1 MNKYRFC
8 YTQGDEVKFIS
19 HLDFLRTAVR
29 IFRRA
34 NLPVKYSEGF
44 NPHMV
49 MTIGLPLSVGTTSLC
64 DCLEIEFTEEIDTS
78 CVLDTINKVCPRG
91 IGFVGVKKADG
102 LKPMHLI
109 DSALYEAS
117 FSTDKNVD
125 LAEYISAPEVMIEK
139 KSKRKIN
146 EVNIKD
152 FIRDIKVISSDGIS
166 HKLEMHINAG
176 NTSNLK
182 PELVLKSIANYLGTE
197 ITDIDIVRKEIY
209 FDDMTKVF

>member
-1 MNKYRFC
+1 MSKYRLC
-8 YTQGDEVKFIS
+8 YKEGEEVKFIS

-49 MTIGLPLSVGTTSLC
+49 MTIGLPLSVGTTSVC
-64 DCLEIEFTEEIDTS
+64 ECLELELTEDVDAKSALKAINAACPNGIEFT
-78 CVLDTINKVCPRG
+78 G
-91 IGFVGVKKADG
+91 IKKAEG
-102 LKPMHLI
+102 MKPMHLI

-117 FSTDKNVD
+117 FTTDGNAD
-125 LAEYISAPEVMIEK
+125 IEEYIAAPEVMIEK

-152 FIRDIKVISSDGIS
+152 FVREIKPVSTDGTS
-166 HKLEMHINAG
+166 HKLEMRLNAG

-182 PELVLKSIANYLGTE
+182 PELVIKSIGDFCKVS
-197 ITDIDIVRKEIY
+197 ISDIRIERKEIY
-209 FDDMTKVF
+209 FEDMTKVF

>member
-8 YTQGDEVKFIS
+8 YKQGEEVKFIS

-78 CVLDTINKVCPRG
+78 VVLDIINKVCPRG
-91 IGFVGVKKADG
+91 IEFIGVKKAEG
-102 LKPMHLI
+102 LTPMHLI
-109 DSALYEAS
+109 DSALYAAS
-117 FSTDKNVD
+117 FTTGKNAD
-125 LAEYISAPEVMIEK
+125 LEEYLSAPEVMIEK

-152 FIRDIKVISSDGIS
+152 FIRSIKVISTDGTH
-166 HKLEMHINAG
+166 HKVEMHINAG

-182 PELVLKSIANYLGTE
+182 PELVLKSIADYLNTE
-197 ITDIDIVRKEIY
+197 ITDINIERKEIY
-209 FDDMTKVF
+209 FEDMTKVF

>member
-1 MNKYRFC
+1 MSKYRFC
-8 YTQGDEVKFIS
+8 YKEGEEVKFIS

-49 MTIGLPLSVGTTSLC
+49 MTIGLPLSVGTTSVC
-64 DCLEIEFTEEIDTS
+64 ECLELELTEEIDTQGA
-78 CVLDTINKVCPRG
+78 LKDINAVCPRG
-91 IGFVGVKKADG
+91 IEFTGIKKAED

-117 FSTDKNVD
+117 FTTDKNAD
-125 LAEYISAPEVMIEK
+125 LEEYIAAPEVMIEK

-152 FIRDIKVISSDGIS
+152 FVREIKLTSTDGTS
-166 HKLEMHINAG
+166 HRLEMRLNAG

-182 PELVLKSIANYLGTE
+182 PELVLKSIGDFCKVS
-197 ITDIDIVRKEIY
+197 ISDIHIERKEIY
-209 FDDMTKVF
+209 FGDMTKVF

>member
-64 DCLEIEFTEEIDTS
+64 DCLEVEFTEEIDTS
-78 CVLDTINKVCPRG
+78 SALDSINAVCPGG
-91 IGFVGVKKADG
+91 IVFTGIKNAEG

-109 DSALYEAS
+109 DSALYEAV
-117 FSTDKNVD
+117 FTTDKNAD
-125 LAEYISAPEVMIEK
+125 LGKYLSAPEVMIEK

-152 FIRDIKVISSDGIS
+152 FIRDIKILSSDGIS
-166 HKLEMHINAG
+166 HRLEMHINAG

-182 PELVLKSIANYLGTE
+182 PELVLKSIGDYLDTKLSN
-197 ITDIDIVRKEIY
+197 INIVRKEIY

>member
-1 MNKYRFC
+1 MSKYRFC
-8 YTQGDEVKFIS
+8 YCQGDEVKFIS
-19 HLDFLRTAVR
+19 HLDFLRTVVR

-49 MTIGLPLSVGTTSLC
+49 MTIALPLSVGTTSVC
-64 DCLEIEFTEEIDTS
+64 DCLEAEITQEIDIPQTLS
-78 CVLDTINKVCPRG
+78 AINAVCPRG
-91 IGFVGVKKADG
+91 IRFTEIKKSEG
-102 LKPMHLI
+102 LKPLHLI

-117 FSTDKNVD
+117 FTTDKKAD
-125 LAEYISAPEVMIEK
+125 LDEYICAPCVMIEK
-139 KSKRKIN
+139 KSKRKVN

-152 FIRDIKVISSDGIS
+152 FVRDIKILESDGVC
-166 HKLEMHINAG
+166 HKVMLHINAG

-182 PELVLKSIANYLGTE
+182 PELVLKSIADFFGTQISNINIE
-197 ITDIDIVRKEIY
+197 RKEIY